1 MNKSLS
7 RRAFLRTSIASGA
20 SLAAAAAGAAPAGIY
35 RPGTYSA
42 KASGIGEVTVTMT
55 FDADRIIDVVLDVSH
70 ETPGIGQAAAD
81 TLKKNLMAAQAAEID
96 GVSGATITSK
106 AVSKAA
112 AKCIAQA
119 KGEIPVEVISDKKAD
134 EDDGDWLGKEPEIA
148 EKDIVATH
156 ETDILVV
163 GCGTGGLFAVAAAAE
178 AGGKVI
184 GIDRFAVGTGIRE
197 DLGAIDSR
205 YQKAWG
211 TKIDKFE
218 FITMATQYAGGH
230 IQQDLVKLW
239 CDKSGEAID
248 WVGDR
253 LAERNI
259 ELWHESGDK
268 NDETRYKHFAIGH
281 SPKLPIDPKT
291 GKFKITLAQV
301 VEQYAAKKGARFDY
315 NTKMVKLEKKNGRV
329 TGVIAENADGKYVR
343 YNAAK
348 GVVVATGGY
357 AQNWKMMEALQPW
370 NLRIIG
376 RSGAGK
382 STLVRCINLLNRPSE
397 GTVTVDGK
405 NLTELSED
413 ELRESRRSIGMIFQ
427 HFNLLS
433 SRTVYDNVALPLE
446 LVGTPKNVIREKVEP
461 LLKLVGLTEH
471 AHKYPSQLSGGQK
484 QRVGI
489 ARALTNDPKV
499 LLSDE
504 ATSALDPETTVATLA
519 LLKRINKELGLTIV
533 MITHEMQVV
542 KQICERVV
550 VMNYG
555 KIVEQGK
562 VVDIFMSPQHETT
575 KALIGN
581 VMARDMP
588 ASILDRFR
596 KARENHPNS
605 DAVYLLRLAFSG
617 NEVTRPVISEC
628 SRRFNLDFN
637 ILRGTV
643 DDVQGQTL
651 GSLTVLIEAE
661 SSVFIEAE
669 IGRASC
675 RERV

>member
-1 MNKSLS
+1 MIKLDHITQTYKTPEG
-7 RRAFLRTSIASGA
+7 REFKALDDVSIE
-20 SLAAAAAGAAPAGIY
+20 I
-35 RPGTYSA
+35 RPG
-42 KASGIGEVTVTMT
+42 
-55 FDADRIIDVVLDVSH
+55 
-70 ETPGIGQAAAD
+70 
-81 TLKKNLMAAQAAEID
+81 EIF
-96 GVSGATITSK
+96 G
-106 AVSKAA
+106 
-112 AKCIAQA
+112 
-119 KGEIPVEVISDKKAD
+119 
-134 EDDGDWLGKEPEIA
+134 
-148 EKDIVATH
+148 
-156 ETDILVV
+156 
-163 GCGTGGLFAVAAAAE
+163 
-178 AGGKVI
+178 
-184 GIDRFAVGTGIRE
+184 
-197 DLGAIDSR
+197 
-205 YQKAWG
+205 
-211 TKIDKFE
+211 
-218 FITMATQYAGGH
+218 
-230 IQQDLVKLW
+230 
-239 CDKSGEAID
+239 
-248 WVGDR
+248 
-253 LAERNI
+253 
-259 ELWHESGDK
+259 
-268 NDETRYKHFAIGH
+268 
-281 SPKLPIDPKT
+281 
-291 GKFKITLAQV
+291 
-301 VEQYAAKKGARFDY
+301 
-315 NTKMVKLEKKNGRV
+315 
-329 TGVIAENADGKYVR
+329 
-343 YNAAK
+343 
-348 GVVVATGGY
+348 
-357 AQNWKMMEALQPW
+357 
-370 NLRIIG
+370 IIG

-489 ARALTNDPKV
+489 ARALTNDPEV

-661 SSVFIEAE
+661 SSVFIEAVNFLRENGVVVEE
-669 IGRASC
+669 IND
-675 RERV
+675 VK